1 MCDSFLESLVNLARS
16 HKQGIPSRT
25 LTPMAQNGTSPAA
38 EGGRENGASAGAETN
53 RFENGGG
60 LSRRDRGPSVVMGR
74 MLPPSSVQGKVSSL
88 NAPRTLGDARTDVL
102 SGWLDVA
109 VHNRGGQRC
118 SAGTLL
124 SSSHAVCCVLLTL
137 VAQGAKKHLLRARSV
152 EVEERRMRR
161 LVPIPPFCVLRVRCT
176 MSGTDKLI
184 SFPGGEEQAWV
195 QPIRGG

>member
-1 MCDSFLESLVNLARS
+1 
-16 HKQGIPSRT
+16 
-25 LTPMAQNGTSPAA
+25 MAQNGTSPAA

-118 SAGTLL
+118 SAGCEEALAE
-124 SSSHAVCCVLLTL
+124 S
-137 VAQGAKKHLLRARSV
+137 AK
-152 EVEERRMRR
+152 RR
-161 LVPIPPFCVLRVRCT
+161 
-176 MSGTDKLI
+176 G
-184 SFPGGEEQAWV
+184 GGEAHAATGSYPSFLCSTRSLHHV
-195 QPIRGG
+195 RY